1 MAESEDIDAFF
12 SLTEDHDV
20 DFAGVTTKS
29 DVPVLSYSWSKNDV
43 VAEASL
49 SQLIQAGSEVMEDLG
64 LKHIVR
70 DGRHLRGDTKEQRV
84 KMTVLKSGKR
94 SMFVI
99 MTAGMPGTRKQ
110 TKELTRKLCHDITLL
125 VGD

>member
-1 MAESEDIDAFF
+1 MTEAEDFDSFF

-20 DFAGVTTKS
+20 DFTGHAEQ
-29 DVPVLSYSWSKNDV
+29 DHVPVLSYSWSKGDV

-49 SQLIQAGSEVMEDLG
+49 SQLIQAGSEVMEDMG

-70 DGRHLRGDTKEQRV
+70 DGRHLRGDTDEQRI
-84 KMTVLKSGKR
+84 KMTTLKSGKR
-94 SMFVI
+94 SMFIV
-99 MTAGMPGTRKQ
+99 MTAGLPGTRKK
-110 TKELTRKLCHDITLL
+110 TKELTRKFCHDLTML